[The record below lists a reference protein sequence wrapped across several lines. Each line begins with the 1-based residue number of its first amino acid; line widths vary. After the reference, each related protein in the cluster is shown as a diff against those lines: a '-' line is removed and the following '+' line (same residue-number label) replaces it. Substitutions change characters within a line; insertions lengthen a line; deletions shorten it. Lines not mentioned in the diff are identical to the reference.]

1 MTDDTSTAAPDAMI
15 RLDHVSHRYDG
26 KAGRVDALADVSL
39 AFAPGELALIN
50 GPSGSGKSTLLLAV
64 GGMRRP
70 TSGTVRIAGTDLYA
84 RSAADRARF
93 RASDI
98 GFVFQT
104 LNLIPYLCAVENV
117 MLAAP
122 PAAQKQRATRD
133 RAERLL
139 ADLGLGDRLRHKP
152 GQLSQGERQ
161 RAAIARAMLN
171 DPKVILADEPSG
183 NLDPDNAH
191 AAFAALRAFADR
203 GGSVLVATHST
214 LHDDQADRVVTL
226 RGGVV
231 AHDHE
236 QHAEPLHA

>member
-1 MTDDTSTAAPDAMI
+1 MNDPMI
-15 RLDHVSHRYDG
+15 QLDQVSHRYDG
-26 KAGRVDALADVSL
+26 KLGRVDALADVSL
-39 AFAPGELALIN
+39 SFAPGELALVT

-70 TSGTVRIAGTDLYA
+70 TAGTVRVHGTDLYTLN
-84 RSAADRARF
+84 AADRARF
-93 RASDI
+93 RAQHI

-104 LNLIPYLCAVENV
+104 LNLIPYLSAVENV
-117 MLAAP
+117 ALAAP

-133 RAERLL
+133 RAEQLL
-139 ADLGLGDRLRHKP
+139 TDLGLGDRLRHKP

-171 DPKVILADEPSG
+171 GPRVILADEPSG

-191 AAFAALRAFADR
+191 AAFAALRAFADA
-203 GGSVLVATHST
+203 GGTVLVATHST
-214 LHDDQADRVVTL
+214 LHHDQADRVVTL

-231 AHDHE
+231 VPGTGQPTATL
-236 QHAEPLHA
+236 QA

>member
-15 RLDHVSHRYDG
+15 QLERISHRYDG
-26 KAGRVDALADVSL
+26 KAGRVDALNDISL
-39 AFAPGELALIN
+39 SFAPGELALVN

-70 TSGTVRIAGTDLYA
+70 TGGKVLIHGTDLYA
-84 RSAADRARF
+84 QSATDRARF
-93 RASDI
+93 RSSQI

-104 LNLIPYLCAVENV
+104 LNLIPYLSATENV
-117 MLAAP
+117 LLAAP
-122 PAAQKQRATRD
+122 AATQKQRATRD
-133 RAERLL
+133 RAEQLL
-139 ADLGLGDRLRHKP
+139 TDLGLADRLHHKP

-203 GGSVLVATHST
+203 GGTVLVATHST
-214 LHDDQADRVVTL
+214 LHDEQADRVVTL

-231 AHDHE
+231 AS
-236 QHAEPLHA
+236 AVTEPAPA

>member
-1 MTDDTSTAAPDAMI
+1 MTDTTPDAMI
-15 RLDHVSHRYDG
+15 QLDRVSHRYDG
-26 KAGRVDALADVSL
+26 KQGRVDALKDISL
-39 AFAPGELALIN
+39 SFAPGELALIN

-64 GGMRRP
+64 GAMRRP
-70 TSGTVRIAGTDLYA
+70 TSGTVSINGADLYA
-84 RSAADRARF
+84 QNAASRASF
-93 RASDI
+93 RASEI

-104 LNLIPYLCAVENV
+104 LNLIPYLSAFDNV

-133 RAERLL
+133 RARQLL
-139 ADLGLGDRLRHKP
+139 TDLGLADRLHHKP

-171 DPKVILADEPSG
+171 EPKVILADEPSG

-191 AAFAALRAFADR
+191 AAFAALRGFADA
-203 GGSVLVATHST
+203 GGTVLVATHST
-214 LHDDQADRVVTL
+214 LHDEQADRVVTL

-231 AHDHE
+231 AQSKE
-236 QHAEPLHA
+236 VGATV